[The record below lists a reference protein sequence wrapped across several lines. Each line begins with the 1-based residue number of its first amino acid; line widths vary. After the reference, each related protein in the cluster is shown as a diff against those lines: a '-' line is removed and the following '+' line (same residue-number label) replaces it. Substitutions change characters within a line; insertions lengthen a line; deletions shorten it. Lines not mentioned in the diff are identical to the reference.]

1 MEFFGMS
8 RQGRMV
14 ATIFQAEMLP
24 FFTLHV
30 LIMPIGIVTDKKGL
44 NDASNFLSL
53 LIPNSP

>member
-24 FFTLHV
+24 FFLTLDCIDNADRHRHRQKR
-30 LIMPIGIVTDKKGL
+30 TQ
-44 NDASNFLSL
+44 
-53 LIPNSP
+53 

>member
-24 FFTLHV
+24 FFTLDCIDNADRDRHRQKR
-30 LIMPIGIVTDKKGL
+30 TQ
-44 NDASNFLSL
+44 
-53 LIPNSP
+53 

>member
-24 FFTLHV
+24 FFTLDCIDNADRHRHRQKR
-30 LIMPIGIVTDKKGL
+30 TQ
-44 NDASNFLSL
+44 
-53 LIPNSP
+53 